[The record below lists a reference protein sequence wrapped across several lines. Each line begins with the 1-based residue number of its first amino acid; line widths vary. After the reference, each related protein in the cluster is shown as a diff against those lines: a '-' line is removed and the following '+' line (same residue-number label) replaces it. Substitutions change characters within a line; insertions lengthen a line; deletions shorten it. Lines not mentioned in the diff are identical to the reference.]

1 MYVREP
7 VDLTRSEMLMLSS
20 PATVFATSTPCIMMW
35 FLTVLQQHSMM
46 NECWTMNMGAGLT
59 NNVVW
64 CGAVW
69 CGDSGAVSCGVGW
82 CVVRCGVVHGVARCD
97 IAWRGVVSRSER
109 CGTVVSGAVVS
120 VVAWWCGVVWCGVVW
135 RWCAMMWCGMAHEA
149 SEELAFLKGFE
160 LLSRVSASANE
171 SHSRKPF
178 TLSIARVIIW
188 RHLGGGTYRQA
199 RWG

>member
-1 MYVREP
+1 MRVLSIPLRLRSSVPYVFMYVREP

-69 CGDSGAVSCGVGW
+69 CGDSGAVSCGVWW
-82 CVVRCGVVHGVARCD
+82 CVVVCGVVHGVARCG

-109 CGTVVSGAVVS
+109 CSTVVSGAVVS
-120 VVAWWCGVVWCGVVW
+120 VVAWWCGVVWCGVAVVCHDVV
-135 RWCAMMWCGMAHEA
+135 RHGARSQRRAC
-149 SEELAFLKGFE
+149 FLKRLRIAEPSFC
-160 LLSRVSASANE
+160 V
-171 SHSRKPF
+171 RK
-178 TLSIARVIIW
+178 
-188 RHLGGGTYRQA
+188 
-199 RWG
+199 